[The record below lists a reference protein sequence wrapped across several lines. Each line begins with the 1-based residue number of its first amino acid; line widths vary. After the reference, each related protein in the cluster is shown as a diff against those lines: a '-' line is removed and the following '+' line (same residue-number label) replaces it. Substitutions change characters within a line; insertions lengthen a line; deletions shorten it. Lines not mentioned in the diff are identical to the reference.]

1 MTIDATFWIAISF
14 FIFFAILI
22 YLKVPQKI
30 NNSLTDKI
38 NEIQKELEEAEKLKE
53 EAKNLFAD
61 YENKIDKSKKE
72 TKEIIDSA
80 KKESEKAII
89 EKTKKFHQIIEER
102 KKSTEQK
109 IVQMKENALKD
120 IKNISVKISI
130 EAVENLI
137 KNSIDKNKLENL
149 YNKSLEQ
156 AKIAKYDIEV
166 LEHRFQTSFEQVCH
180 RLTTIHK
187 PGNRGIPF
195 HLMRVDI
202 AGNISKRFSSSG
214 ITIPRYSGACPRLN
228 IYSAFTTPGKVK
240 VQISEMPDGEKYFC
254 LARAFSKRGGSFSTP
269 ESYYS
274 IGLGCGLSEA
284 KDMIYSENILLDA
297 IKNAVPV
304 GISCRTCPRT
314 DCSQRAFPPNDR
326 ALIFDENIRGI
337 SSYVTP
343 I

>member
-22 YLKVPQKI
+22 YLKVPQKM
-30 NNSLTDKI
+30 NSSLTDKI
-38 NEIQKELEEAEKLKE
+38 NEIQQELEGAEKLKK

-102 KKSTEQK
+102 KKSTNQK

-156 AKIAKYDIEV
+156 AKIALK
-166 LEHRFQTSFEQVCH
+166 QT
-180 RLTTIHK
+180 K
-187 PGNRGIPF
+187 
-195 HLMRVDI
+195 
-202 AGNISKRFSSSG
+202 A
-214 ITIPRYSGACPRLN
+214 
-228 IYSAFTTPGKVK
+228 
-240 VQISEMPDGEKYFC
+240 
-254 LARAFSKRGGSFSTP
+254 
-269 ESYYS
+269 
-274 IGLGCGLSEA
+274 
-284 KDMIYSENILLDA
+284 
-297 IKNAVPV
+297 
-304 GISCRTCPRT
+304 
-314 DCSQRAFPPNDR
+314 
-326 ALIFDENIRGI
+326 
-337 SSYVTP
+337 
-343 I
+343 